1 MPKPVDDL
9 VDKLL
14 DNPDFYP
21 EKSKEDKT
29 RQLPR

>member
-1 MPKPVDDL
+1 MPKSVHDL

-21 EKSKEDKT
+21 EKQKKT
-29 RQLPR
+29 ENQQLGQ